1 MTSKTKMHYTG
12 SRKPGSLKMGDSYAY
27 QGPLGEVIHNGR
39 FFFASKDEFLIG
51 RTYNTF
57 EEAMEALVW
66 RERIKTHAEG

>member
-1 MTSKTKMHYTG
+1 
-12 SRKPGSLKMGDSYAY
+12 MGDSYAY

-57 EEAMEALVW
+57 EEAMESLALKEILNT
-66 RERIKTHAEG
+66 R

>member
-1 MTSKTKMHYTG
+1 MG

-57 EEAMEALVW
+57 EEAMESLALKEILNT
-66 RERIKTHAEG
+66 R